1 MLVDD
6 DRLMR
11 LAEAVVDGM
20 PVDWAKELSST
31 PDPRD
36 AATRREM
43 RVLATMAAVHR
54 AADDSTREEL
64 EPETVQRRGRWS
76 CVARSVKEALERCT
90 WLGIRGSS
98 ERSR

>member
-31 PDPRD
+31 PDLE
-36 AATRREM
+36 TRQLVDKL

-54 AADDSTREEL
+54 AADDSTRD
-64 EPETVQRRGRWS
+64 P
-76 CVARSVKEALERCT
+76 
-90 WLGIRGSS
+90 
-98 ERSR
+98 